1 MHVNY
6 MVCIYIYIDFKNQK
20 FQEWHKIA
28 PLNIRASKARTITLA
43 VLKRKTLNIII
54 FKKTVFSQFNL

>member
-1 MHVNY
+1 MLIY
-6 MVCIYIYIDFKNQK
+6 GIYIYIDFKNQN

-43 VLKRKTLNIII
+43 VLK
-54 FKKTVFSQFNL
+54 KKKYHTKHNL

>member
-1 MHVNY
+1 ML
-6 MVCIYIYIDFKNQK
+6 IIWYIYRDFKNQK

-28 PLNIRASKARTITLA
+28 PLNIRASKARTIKLA